1 MVSKTAP
8 VSQSALSQRYPT
20 LYQST
25 LRQQL
30 QQNIGFLDQYEIAQN
45 GSGPDILIKYKKNSH
60 RCDLR
65 RKKFTPKSVYILAK
79 LKLQQIVVNYKVY
92 F

>member
-45 GSGPDILIKYKKNSH
+45 GSGPDILIKYKK
-60 RCDLR
+60 
-65 RKKFTPKSVYILAK
+65 KFTQVWFEEKKIYPKKCVHFGKIEIATNCRK
-79 LKLQQIVVNYKVY
+79 L
-92 F
+92 